1 MQNQPPTTGRPWFRL
16 SSQAR
21 VEPGPPPQP
30 RPPAEPQPRPLFRP
44 PVQVP
49 IAPSLIPMPSPPP
62 PQMQP
67 PPPLPTEASF
77 QPPPPPPPPPPQMQ
91 PPPPLPTEAS
101 FQPPPPPPP
110 PPTPTPEETLPRPP
124 TQPEPQFKPQPQP
137 TPPPSD
143 ISPTDLQQIRSR
155 VLSPLTPGT
164 RVSSQLPTPPQ
175 TPQDIKSPSNF
186 PRDPLPDLYPVQSLS
201 SAQLKPNPQPESKD
215 PLVSELRPMQK
226 SILVQEESRGSNN
239 MHDEFKR
246 VMTRESRRGN
256 DGLDSWRMKPK
267 GSDTEREDESGMKVI
282 TIAGEN
288 KGAHMELGSR
298 SHKGRHVQRH
308 KSSHAHTYVEEEH
321 GGGMGDGKAMVLK
334 EKEKEKE
341 KMHSS
346 SSSTTPPISTLVNN
360 NVQGI
365 NNSILLNGS
374 CTHRNPGV
382 HISLSR
388 RHPPSPSSSKG
399 THHPF

>member
-16 SSQAR
+16 STQAR
-21 VEPGPPPQP
+21 VDPGPPPQP

-44 PVQVP
+44 PVQLP
-49 IAPSLIPMPSPPP
+49 IAPSPIPTLSPPP

-67 PPPLPTEASF
+67 PPPLPTTASF
-77 QPPPPPPPPPPQMQ
+77 QPPPPPPPP
-91 PPPPLPTEAS
+91 A
-101 FQPPPPPPP
+101 
-110 PPTPTPEETLPRPP
+110 TPKETLPRPP
-124 TQPEPQFKPQPQP
+124 SQPEPQFQPQPQP
-137 TPPPSD
+137 TPTPSD
-143 ISPTDLQQIRSR
+143 IFPTDLH
-155 VLSPLTPGT
+155 PT
-164 RVSSQLPTPPQ
+164 RVSSRSPTPPQ
-175 TPQDIKSPSNF
+175 TPQYIKSPSNF
-186 PRDPLPDLYPVQSLS
+186 PKDPLPDLYPVRFQP
-201 SAQLKPNPQPESKD
+201 SAQLKPNPEPESKV
-215 PLVSELRPMQK
+215 PLVPELRPMQK
-226 SILVQEESRGSNN
+226 SVLVQEESRGSNN
-239 MHDEFKR
+239 KHDEFER
-246 VMTRESRRGN
+246 VMTKESRRGK

-267 GSDTEREDESGMKVI
+267 ESDTEGEDESGMKVI

-308 KSSHAHTYVEEEH
+308 GINKSSHAHTYVEEVH

-341 KMHSS
+341 NEKMHLSS
-346 SSSTTPPISTLVNN
+346 SSSSSTPPISTLVNN

-388 RHPPSPSSSKG
+388 RHPPPPSPSKG